1 MMNISKYAR
10 LLASLLGVCLRR
22 EPAVTAFLLAA
33 SAVNAVAFA
42 GIGLALKHT
51 VDSMAAGAAVSAAI
65 GGVLAALAYA
75 ADRAVSGAASA
86 MRFHVMEKV
95 GHIEIEPGIMRASA
109 ELPEIDHLEH
119 QEYLDRITA
128 IRGRSWAIVGSA
140 WNAVE
145 AVSMGVRLILT
156 LLILGAASPWLLL
169 MLPCVVLQLWFDR
182 RAQVR
187 LKRSELVAARNQRA
201 QIHFFKLCISGS
213 AGKELRV
220 SGVGPQLIDRQVAA
234 AEQVRAS
241 RSRAL
246 IASGCWR
253 AVGWTVFTVGYTS
266 VIGLVAVQVADGA
279 ASPGDV
285 MMAVTIG
292 ALLRGVLDRALQSTS
307 DASGAARVLEPYLWL
322 REYAE
327 SRALTRTDI
336 PAPRRLADGIT
347 LSNLTFSYPGT
358 ERNAVDDLSVTLPA
372 GAVVAVV
379 GEYGSGKTTL
389 VKLLAKLHRPNSGRI
404 LVDGDDLAEVDTVA
418 WRESLSAAFQDFGRY
433 QTTFAESIGL
443 GDLRHGTA
451 DSLDAAVTAAD
462 ADELRSR
469 LPDGDRT
476 QLGSAFGGID
486 LSEGQWQKVALARA
500 CMRPQPVLLLLD
512 EPTASLDAP
521 SEQAV
526 FKSYMERARSIGRS
540 IGAVTV
546 IVSHRFSTVAGADL
560 ILVMKEGVLIE
571 SGDHD
576 ELMRS
581 GGLYKELFEIHS
593 ASYLGARK

>member
-1 MMNISKYAR
+1 MTNISKYAR
-10 LLASLLGVCLRR
+10 LLASLLGICLRR

-33 SAVNAVAFA
+33 MAVNAVAFA
-42 GIGLALKHT
+42 GIGLALKYT

-75 ADRAVSGAASA
+75 ADRTVSGAASA

-220 SGVGPQLIDRQVAA
+220 SGVGPQLVDRQVAA

-253 AVGWTVFTVGYTS
+253 AVGWTVFTVGYAS

-279 ASPGDV
+279 ASVGDV

-327 SRALTRTDI
+327 RRGLSRTDV
-336 PAPRRLADGIT
+336 PAPRRLTDGIT

-358 ERNAVDDLSVTLPA
+358 DRNAVDDLSVTLPA

-389 VKLLAKLHRPNSGRI
+389 VKLLAKLHRPHSGRI
-404 LVDGDDLAEVDTVA
+404 LVDGDDLAEIDTVA

-451 DSLDAAVTAAD
+451 ASLDAAVTAAD

-500 CMRPQPVLLLLD
+500 CMRPEPVVLLLD

-526 FKSYMERARSIGRS
+526 FESYMDRAKSLGRS

-560 ILVMKEGVLIE
+560 ILVMKEGALIE

-593 ASYLGARK
+593 ASYLGAGK